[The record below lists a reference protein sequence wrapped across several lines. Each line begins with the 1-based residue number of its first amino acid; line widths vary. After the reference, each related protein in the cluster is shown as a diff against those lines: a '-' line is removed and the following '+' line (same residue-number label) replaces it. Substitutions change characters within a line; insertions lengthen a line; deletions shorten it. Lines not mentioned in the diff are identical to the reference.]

1 VKLFLLISAFL
12 FLSASNIQNANKL
25 YAKKKYKQ
33 AFNLYKKSDS
43 IIAKNNIAMMY
54 YYGQGVTPDQAKAVG
69 LLESLLKKNLS
80 NKDKRVILYNL
91 GMMYYHG
98 YINNFTHKLI
108 VDRHK
113 AKKLLK
119 ESSELGYLPAKKF
132 YNNIYKN
139 NKEINATKSK

>member
-1 VKLFLLISAFL
+1 MKLFLLISAFL